1 VGLLPES
8 PATSFVIDLSQA
20 SQPKRFVS
28 CSLISP
34 PIKHQLREFE
44 LVENTSY
51 QNTFDALLP
60 SEMAERAEHVGVEKT
75 RQDSLRLLALAVL
88 AGAFIAFG
96 SVFSTVA
103 TAGAEGALPF
113 GVVRL
118 LAGLTFSLGLILVIV
133 GGAELFTGNNLM
145 VMAYYA
151 AGKVSTAEVA
161 RVWGLVYLGNLAG
174 ALGIAVLLFAAGGYA
189 NGQGTVGL
197 AALAAAQSKTSLSAY
212 QQLIYGILGNIL
224 VCLAVWISYGARTVT
239 DKILAIVPPIS
250 AFVAAG
256 FEHSIAN
263 MYMLPFAI
271 FIKIGAPDAF
281 WSQTGTTPLAFPN
294 VTVFDA
300 LTNLVMVTTGNV
312 LGGILVGITYWF
324 IYLRKRILSPD
335 QA

>member
-1 VGLLPES
+1 
-8 PATSFVIDLSQA
+8 
-20 SQPKRFVS
+20 
-28 CSLISP
+28 
-34 PIKHQLREFE
+34 
-44 LVENTSY
+44 VENTSY
-51 QNTFDALLP
+51 KNTFDALLP
-60 SEMAERAEHVGVEKT
+60 SEMAERAEHLGVEKT

-96 SVFSTVA
+96 SVLSTVA
-103 TAGAEGALPF
+103 MAGAEGALPF

-145 VMAYYA
+145 VMAYA

-224 VCLAVWISYGARTVT
+224 VCLAVWLSYGARTVT

-281 WSQTGTTPLAFPN
+281 WSLTGTTPLAYPN
-294 VTVFDA
+294 LTLLST
-300 LTNLVMVTTGNV
+300 LTNLLMVTTGNI
-312 LGGILVGITYWF
+312 LGGILVGVTYWF
-324 IYLRKRILSPD
+324 VYLRNRASTTD